1 MEKLA
6 SIFLHSRT
14 QAHQFHLLVNG
25 PGSYAIHKALNKYY
39 DSIGD
44 LLDEV
49 IEPYQGKYGI
59 INYKQVNGVD
69 NDASKENIIA
79 YFDKL
84 IKFLETERQEET
96 LKDSWIQNE
105 LDNIA
110 KLLYSTKYKLV
121 NLG

>member
-1 MEKLA
+1 MEKIA
-6 SIFLHSRT
+6 SIFFHSRT
-14 QAHQFHLLVNG
+14 QAHQFHTSVSG
-25 PGSYAIHKALNKYY
+25 PGSLAIHLALEGYY
-39 DSIGD
+39 TEIVPLMDG
-44 LLDEV
+44 L
-49 IEPYQGKYGI
+49 IEAYQGKYGLI
-59 INYKQVNGVD
+59 TYKQVNGND
-69 NDASKENIIA
+69 TDASKENIIA

-84 IKFLETERQEET
+84 INFLETERQSEK

>member
-1 MEKLA
+1 MEQLA
-6 SIFLHSRT
+6 SIFFHSRT
-14 QAHQFHLLVNG
+14 QAHVFHLETRG
-25 PGSYAIHKALNKYY
+25 PGSLAIHSALNTYY
-39 DSIGD
+39 DSIVGIM
-44 LLDEV
+44 DEL
-49 IEPYQGKYGI
+49 IEAYQGKYGI
-59 INYKQVNGVD
+59 ITFKPVNGID

-84 IKFLETERQEET
+84 IKFLEAERESEK

-110 KLLYSTKYKLV
+110 KLLYSTKYKLI

>member
-1 MEKLA
+1 MEKIA
-6 SIFLHSRT
+6 SIFFHSRT
-14 QAHQFHLLVNG
+14 QAHAFHLATNG
-25 PGSYAIHKALNKYY
+25 SGAFSIHKALNEYY
-39 DSIGD
+39 DEIVD
-44 LLDEV
+44 LIDGLVEA
-49 IEPYQGKYGI
+49 YQGKYGLI
-59 INYKQVNGVD
+59 TIKPVNGLD

-84 IKFLETERQEET
+84 IKFLETERQGEN

-105 LDNIA
+105 LDNVA